1 MKKIIYLFIIA
12 LFVSISVSSFAQNKQ
27 EQKATPEKYRII
39 TGVRVNPLLIY
50 DLAGG
55 VNEKVLLHGELG
67 LLFHKRF
74 YTSIGYTAAVNA
86 IYNFNE
92 YWFIGFEHK
101 VPVSWVLAAEYNLT
115 NNKSFVQTG
124 PNIKLSKIG
133 NVFAFFFTPT
143 DKFSLGL
150 KVGVFIPLN
159 VVLKKK

>member
-1 MKKIIYLFIIA
+1 MKKIFAFIVLFILIN
-12 LFVSISVSSFAQNKQ
+12 ININAQNGAHLKVI
-27 EQKATPEKYRII
+27 A
-39 TGVRVNPLLIY
+39 GVRVNPLIVY
-50 DLAGG
+50 NFDSG
-55 VNEKVLLHGELG
+55 EKKEITRLHFEIGA
-67 LLFHKRF
+67 LFNKKTYISF
-74 YTSIGYTAAVNA
+74 GYTPFVNA

-92 YWFIGFEHK
+92 YWFIGFDHK

-115 NNKSFVQTG
+115 NNKFFVQTG

-159 VVLKKK
+159 VVLKKG

>member
-1 MKKIIYLFIIA
+1 MRKITFVVLLLSLTLFAKAQEKKE
-12 LFVSISVSSFAQNKQ
+12 QNS
-27 EQKATPEKYRII
+27 TPEKYRII

-50 DLAGG
+50 HEGG
-55 VNEKVLLHGELG
+55 VVDEKVLLHGELG
-67 LLFHKRF
+67 MLFHKRL
-74 YTSIGYTAAVNA
+74 YTSVGYTAAVNA

-115 NNKSFVQTG
+115 NNKFFVQTG

-143 DKFSLGL
+143 DQFSLGL

>member
-1 MKKIIYLFIIA
+1 MRKITFIA
-12 LFVSISVSSFAQNKQ
+12 LLLSLTLFAKAQEKQ
-27 EQKATPEKYRII
+27 EQKSTPEKYRII

-50 DLAGG
+50 DLSGG

-67 LLFHKRF
+67 MLFHKRL
-74 YTSIGYTAAVNA
+74 YTSVGYTAAVNA

-115 NNKSFVQTG
+115 NNKFFVQTG

-143 DKFSLGL
+143 DQFSLGL

>member
-1 MKKIIYLFIIA
+1 MNAARKNIRIVFLLSA
-12 LFVSISVSSFAQNKQ
+12 LVFVGMFTANAQNGGKL
-27 EQKATPEKYRII
+27 KVI

-50 DLAGG
+50 NLKGG

-67 LLFHKRF
+67 ALFNKRI

-92 YWFIGFEHK
+92 YWFIGFDKK
-101 VPVSWVLAAEYNLT
+101 VPVSWVIAEEYNLS
-115 NNKSFVQTG
+115 NNKFFIQTG

-133 NVFAFFFTPT
+133 NVFAFLFTPT
-143 DKFSLGL
+143 DQFKLGL

-159 VVLKKK
+159 VVLYKK